1 MEGRAQVTSAMDPV
15 ACPVGTQ
22 HLSPG
27 HRQGESSPIK
37 GDHCMVHSAHDQT
50 GAKEGRFRGQKKYFL
65 WQRLCIPDSFQKA
78 SISKERFI
86 MGNQAGQMGCSPLG
100 LYHHHLLPKL
110 PLQGHPVILSS
121 HQQVYLSSD
130 EKVAGPGFI
139 QH

>member
-50 GAKEGRFRGQKKYFL
+50 GAKEGRLICHINSCDCLKMKV
-65 WQRLCIPDSFQKA
+65 DV
-78 SISKERFI
+78 RF
-86 MGNQAGQMGCSPLG
+86 
-100 LYHHHLLPKL
+100 
-110 PLQGHPVILSS
+110 
-121 HQQVYLSSD
+121 
-130 EKVAGPGFI
+130 E
-139 QH
+139 